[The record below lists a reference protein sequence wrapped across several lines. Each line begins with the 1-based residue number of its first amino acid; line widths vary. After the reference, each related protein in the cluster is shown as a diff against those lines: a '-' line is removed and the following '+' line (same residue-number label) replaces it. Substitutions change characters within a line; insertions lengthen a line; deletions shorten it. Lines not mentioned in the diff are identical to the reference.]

1 MAAAVDVSAV
11 LEQSNERQ
19 CVRTRLPFSAGSG
32 PPPRGDVGHSGLT
45 IPLLTYR
52 KAISVSKEI
61 PVDIDLGLLAA
72 FDPNPIDL
80 ETYQFVPL
88 LRSLFDR

>member
-1 MAAAVDVSAV
+1 MSPLSWNSPTSASASALDYRSPPAPV
-11 LEQSNERQ
+11 PRLEAMSDTQS
-19 CVRTRLPFSAGSG
+19 
-32 PPPRGDVGHSGLT
+32 LT
-45 IPLLTYR
+45 IALRCDR